1 MHSQPGYAIIM
12 MGLEVLAMLQNCGKF
27 VFLIILVG
35 TYGCM
40 ANVTRSLPSTSLQP
54 QLNPIPQ
61 KLKIARTAVVIFESQ
76 GTKIEGGHHEGLLQ
90 VRQPWLFGLS
100 KEQRDVLYNNAGEV
114 AALAFALELKRQGM
128 SIVPYKEWSDE
139 FVKQSDL
146 LLTGRVDKVVINT
159 YGRGTIEGVGSAGNY
174 WEATVYISDIQ
185 LKDIKAEKVLWKGD
199 LKSYAKLDNSP
210 AKLDWDVLVLGKKL
224 LNGAL
229 QFQKIQTST
238 SPLDMASA
246 GESYVRNWEATYSM
260 ERPDITPV
268 EVAARHA
275 ALQFLIEVKRGL

>member
-1 MHSQPGYAIIM
+1 
-12 MGLEVLAMLQNCGKF
+12 MLQNCGKF